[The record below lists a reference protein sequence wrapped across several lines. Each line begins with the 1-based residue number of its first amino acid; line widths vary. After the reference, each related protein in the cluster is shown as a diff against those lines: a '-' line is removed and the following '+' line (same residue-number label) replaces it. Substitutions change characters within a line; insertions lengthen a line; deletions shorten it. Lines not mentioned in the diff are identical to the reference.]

1 MSTLGWTKLLR
12 TQIIKCS
19 ALRLAYF
26 RHFDFSMEV
35 QKWKPTVPGLHRVRQ
50 ASQQHSYTSPVDRT
64 FQHSAEETLQSILN
78 SIELLVDDNSIDV
91 DVSFE
96 AGVLTI
102 DCGSNGIFVL
112 NKQAPNKQIWLA
124 SPISGP
130 HRYNYNSSGEWANTR
145 DGHLLQNR
153 LQREMEYIHNI
164 KIQL

>member
-1 MSTLGWTKLLR
+1 MR
-12 TQIIKCS
+12 TQINS
-19 ALRLAYF
+19 ALRHLVYF
-26 RHFDFSMEV
+26 RHFDFPMKV
-35 QKWKPTVPGLHRVRQ
+35 QKWEPKGTGKSLHRVRQ
-50 ASQQHSYTSPVDRT
+50 DSLQHSYTSFIDYT
-64 FQHSAEETLQSILN
+64 FHHSADETLQSMLN
-78 SIELLVDDNSIDV
+78 SIELLMDDNSIDI

-130 HRYNYNSSGEWANTR
+130 HRYNYNSSGEWVNTR

-153 LQREMEYIHNI
+153 LKHEIEFIYHIQ
-164 KIQL
+164 IQL